1 MLKHLAIG
9 LLAVA
14 NLCGPVMAQTCEPA
28 KLAAA
33 VDRYAAEPFSA
44 RTWRVLQGLGDPMLE
59 SSNAGGDVWP
69 QQERWTKLAA
79 ELAPKAAGLQYIGD
93 RCRIGYPLSVIEK
106 RKGSLGREHP
116 YVKQWLLAQE
126 MVMHAC
132 SSDGDDNVSLP
143 PPLDIEPAFVN
154 LQKMDRAYQEA
165 SIAFY
170 RNPERAL
177 PLFREVGSSNSP
189 HRAAARYNIA
199 NLLANARQPGK
210 ARQAAEDIL
219 ADPSLRSVHSITRAL
234 LGYIANQQD
243 TAEGWTGI
251 IERNVVIIETP
262 GDKIAVN
269 DALKREYAAA
279 LYDIDFAGVSAKNDD
294 WWLDGK
300 LPENPTIS
308 KALVDMSRKHP
319 MVLWMMAGQS
329 ANQNYTLAPWSHV
342 GAKWQERMTS
352 YVGKTLAVQP
362 SGSGIKG
369 PALSMLKALAA
380 LPDDATRAAMWAEA
394 RTAMRAAEASCGNDP
409 ATAAAGF
416 LLAHAVR
423 LSAMAGKFDEAYAGL
438 DAVPFKSARSYYNGA
453 VYRTAQFLVGQGNAT
468 EARKLRDRFI
478 TPAMLSAFPEATS
491 VEDKDEFSGFLTL
504 IAEDE
509 PTWRQALLGNSD
521 PASQI
526 LLNFLSTKSLWTY
539 AAVTDFSAAD
549 RALFARAAW
558 SRDYALG
565 RKPKQAQTDQLAA
578 LNPEMAAIATKV
590 AVDYPAAGPER
601 RRLLTILRSPRH
613 NILVALPDGWNPA
626 SLKPESF
633 SDIDLY
639 DHNDKNWWCPL
650 ETDRQLGALRAQVDA
665 TMGTSG
671 LGSYSQEKLKDVLD
685 PALAAAVDI
694 NRDKLLKQ
702 HPMVKAV
709 NWKEIRALAQMP
721 SAPAKLTRAAI
732 AWGKASKGDDGAPE
746 ALALAVKATRHGCYW
761 HGSHEAYSK
770 PAQQLLRSK
779 FKTTS
784 WAAATPYWFSCQQPA
799 TDKDGNRVSVCEPKT
814 WPKQAP
820 LK

>member
-1 MLKHLAIG
+1 MLKRLAIG

-14 NLCGPVMAQTCEPA
+14 NLCGPVLAQTCEPA

-44 RTWRVLQGLGDPMLE
+44 RTWRVLQGLGDPMQE
-59 SSNAGGDVWP
+59 SSGVGEDVWP
-69 QQERWTKLAA
+69 LQERWTKLAA
-79 ELAPKAAGLQYIGD
+79 ELAPDAEGLQYIGNN
-93 RCRIGYPLSVIEK
+93 CRIGYPLDVLDK
-106 RKGSLGREHP
+106 RMGSLGREHP
-116 YVKQWLLAQE
+116 YVKHWLLAQE

-177 PLFREVGSSNSP
+177 PLFREVGSSRSP

-243 TAEGWTGI
+243 TAAGWTGI
-251 IERNVVIIETP
+251 IERNVAIIETP
-262 GDKIAVN
+262 AEKIVASE
-269 DALKREYAAA
+269 ALKREYAAA
-279 LYDIDFAGVSAKNDD
+279 LYDIDFAGVSAKDGD

-329 ANQNYTLAPWSHV
+329 ANQNYTLAPWSLV

-362 SGSGIKG
+362 SGSGIEG
-369 PALSMLKALAA
+369 PALSMLRALAA
-380 LPDDATRAAMWAEA
+380 LPDDATRAALWAEA
-394 RTAMRAAEASCGNDP
+394 KAAMRAAEASCGKDP

-416 LLAHAVR
+416 LLAHATR
-423 LSAMAGKFDEAYAGL
+423 LSAMAGKFDEAYAEL
-438 DAVPFKSARSYYNGA
+438 DAVPFKPARSYYNGT
-453 VYRTAQFLVGQGNAT
+453 VYRTAQFLVGQGNAV
-468 EARKLRDRFI
+468 EARKFRDRFI
-478 TPAMLSAFPEATS
+478 TPAMLSAFPETTS
-491 VEDKDEFSGFLTL
+491 TQDKDVFSGLLTL
-504 IAEDE
+504 ISEDE
-509 PTWRQALLGNSD
+509 PTWQQALLGNSD

-526 LLNFLSTKSLWTY
+526 LLNFLTTKSLWSY
-539 AAVTDFSAAD
+539 AASPDFSAAD

-558 SRDYALG
+558 TRDYALG
-565 RKPKQAQTDQLAA
+565 RKLKQAQTDQLSA
-578 LNPEMAAIATKV
+578 LNPEIAAIAVKV
-590 AVDYPAAGPER
+590 AADYPAAGPER

-613 NILVALPDGWNPA
+613 NTLVALPSDWGTA
-626 SLKPESF
+626 SLKPDNF

-639 DHNDKNWWCPL
+639 NHNDKNWWCPL
-650 ETDRQLGALRAQVDA
+650 ETDRQLGALRAQVDG

-671 LGSYSQEKLKDVLD
+671 LGGYQQEKLKYVLD
-685 PALAAAVDI
+685 PALAASIVQ

-702 HPMVKAV
+702 HPMVKAI
-709 NWKEIRALAQMP
+709 NWKEIAALAKMP
-721 SAPAKLTRAAI
+721 SAPARLTRAAI
-732 AWGKASKGDDGAPE
+732 AWGEASKGDDGAPE
-746 ALALAVKATRHGCYW
+746 ALALAVKATRYGCNW

-770 PAQQLLRSK
+770 PAQMLLRAK
-779 FKTTS
+779 FKETS
-784 WAAATPYWFSCQQPA
+784 WAAATPYWFGCQQQDW
-799 TDKDGNRVSVCEPKT
+799 DKDGNRVAVCTAKS
-814 WPKQAP
+814 WAKQAP